1 MVRCLPSWGRVS
13 VDLAA
18 SQDFGG
24 FPVVQAGSA
33 GPGRFVVGFV
43 VLRSAAE
50 RGQCGP
56 LFGGGFLVRLVRR
69 GRPSAAGEGGGV
81 WGGQIVCGDR
91 PGGEGGL
98 GGGQSL

>member
-1 MVRCLPSWGRVS
+1 MVFVLRPWFGVFRRGDGGGSWLRRRVS

-50 RGQCGP
+50 RDQ
-56 LFGGGFLVRLVRR
+56 
-69 GRPSAAGEGGGV
+69 
-81 WGGQIVCGDR
+81 
-91 PGGEGGL
+91 
-98 GGGQSL
+98 